1 MNNLTFL
8 KKPWKGKLLKE
19 IGLECGQVCKPQES
33 VLVSVLPNGDC
44 DSDSQI
50 FSVPVSAWLSCRA
63 IEDGNIAFGGRKLE
77 QCLLS
82 KEIVLTSQHGIIE
95 TEHEKNRT
103 LCITRE
109 AIQIIKSYPVI
120 LQWQGEG
127 HGLFVILFFL

>member
-1 MNNLTFL
+1 M
-8 KKPWKGKLLKE
+8 LKE

-63 IEDGNIAFGGRKLE
+63 IEDGNIPFGGRKLE

-103 LCITRE
+103 LCIEKPYRSSSL
-109 AIQIIKSYPVI
+109 ILLSYNGKERDTAY
-120 LQWQGEG
+120 L
-127 HGLFVILFFL
+127 LYFSFSK